1 MARSMSRT
9 LAVEIADRVLAVV
22 NPANRRLA
30 LGEALRRHGFPGG
43 ELSDGG
49 ILSDRQRLIDW
60 LRETYGRD

>member
-22 NPANRRLA
+22 NPANRRMV
-30 LGEALRRHGFPGG
+30 LGEALRRYGFPGA
-43 ELSDGG
+43 ELGDGG

-60 LRETYGRD
+60 LRQTYGRD